1 MAKLEISITINRPI
15 EEVFAF
21 MSDPENQLLW
31 RSGLVEIEQ
40 TSEGPIGM
48 GTTYREVMQFLGR
61 RIENTGEIAEY
72 ELNKRNT
79 VKTTSGPVPM
89 EITSTF
95 QPVEGGTEVTY
106 GIDAELS
113 GFFRLAEPLVVRMG
127 KRQME
132 MELVNL
138 KELMEAQA

>member
-21 MSDPENQLLW
+21 MNDPENQLLW
-31 RSGLVEIEQ
+31 WSGLVEIEQ
-40 TSEGPIGM
+40 TSEGPIGV

-61 RIENTGEIAEY
+61 RIENTGEITEY

-89 EITSTF
+89 EITGTF

-106 GIDAELS
+106 GIDAELG